1 MNNNS
6 GGGWLSVSVIGMILK
21 NLRDVVV
28 PQGTTPIPTGLGT
41 KANDVFIG
49 DYNLFVNGESG
60 DLRLKLLQNFVA
72 LVESQMNWW
81 GPMFSV
87 AEFPG
92 ERLVGLVQKMNNN
105 GKMDEVAKSL
115 MTRFSQMQRLK
126 QKCPPTEVKR
136 KKADGGKFEV
146 DENSYIALLKY
157 YQEKDAAWTDYRA
170 LELFEGAKILTPY
183 ATEVT
188 SMEGQGGVKFNK
200 GDGNKVVE
208 YMLDGVRSWGLV
220 THCLKVAQ
228 DGMEVSD
235 SLVCI
240 RRLEMIIN
248 PVLDTILRRI
258 GVIQLK
264 DVAVHVFIL
273 AAKVSAT
280 CAYRFLPA
288 WSLGY
293 EAPSMLLLSI
303 RTQCCEL
310 AETCGDPQ
318 LSIQSDRRQKSYS
331 FEFINPSQS
340 HLLILESDVLV
351 IGSGAGGSVV
361 ASILAK
367 SNHNVLVVEKK
378 SYFPTEQIS
387 GSNKVGRRMFEGNG
401 MITTVD
407 GKMMI
412 IAASTF
418 GGGTTVNWSASIQ
431 TPYHI
436 RQSWSTQYGIHVDQI
451 PQNTAGH
458 THDCGMCGWGC
469 PFGEKQGA
477 TQTWLKDCAQAGG
490 KFLKEAVVER
500 ILFGNQPEDLVNSS
514 DYLQHHS
521 RPTSNR
527 SRAIGALV
535 RVKNRSEPILI
546 RARKSVVCSGGSIN
560 TPAILLR
567 SGLDGGGTV
576 GVGLHL
582 HPCSFVT
589 GFFDEEIKP
598 WEGSIMTSISCEV
611 GNLNGSHFGS
621 KVEVMFSN
629 PGQFAGIGAKWRSS
643 ESHKQDMIEYK
654 NSFTLVIIY
663 ERGEAM
669 IDYELSSFDSKSL
682 LAGVIKGCEVMNRL
696 GAKRI
701 NTTQYTV
708 EPYVK
713 DEDKERN
720 EETFKDWIQEVQ
732 KAGIS
737 SGWGPI
743 GTAHQMGSCPMGTD
757 LKKSVIDENGKVWR
771 TQSLYIADA
780 SVLPTSTD
788 VNLAIT
794 TMEVS
799 YMGS

>member
-1 MNNNS
+1 
-6 GGGWLSVSVIGMILK
+6 MIHHHQHQEEEGK
-21 NLRDVVV
+21 E
-28 PQGTTPIPTGLGT
+28 G
-41 KANDVFIG
+41 KEEFI
-49 DYNLFVNGESG
+49 
-60 DLRLKLLQNFVA
+60 
-72 LVESQMNWW
+72 
-81 GPMFSV
+81 
-87 AEFPG
+87 
-92 ERLVGLVQKMNNN
+92 
-105 GKMDEVAKSL
+105 
-115 MTRFSQMQRLK
+115 
-126 QKCPPTEVKR
+126 
-136 KKADGGKFEV
+136 
-146 DENSYIALLKY
+146 
-157 YQEKDAAWTDYRA
+157 
-170 LELFEGAKILTPY
+170 KILTH
-183 ATEVT
+183 
-188 SMEGQGGVKFNK
+188 QFNF
-200 GDGNKVVE
+200 NQTQLE
-208 YMLDGVRSWGLV
+208 TLIIILNTTLHSSSTQSSNIHSNHPL
-220 THCLKVAQ
+220 H
-228 DGMEVSD
+228 SINFS
-235 SLVCI
+235 SLTDYS
-240 RRLEMIIN
+240 IN
-248 PVLDTILRRI
+248 SLAFDLINSLTI
-258 GVIQLK
+258 
-264 DVAVHVFIL
+264 
-273 AAKVSAT
+273 
-280 CAYRFLPA
+280 
-288 WSLGY
+288 
-293 EAPSMLLLSI
+293 PSIKKIKIALSI
-303 RTQCCEL
+303 LSNKYSNYLLTGHFDSFNHLTFSERQSILSNFSKSTLPIKRSIFAALVLFPLNQCYHSSENL
-310 AETCGDPQ
+310 IKSIGYPLGGDPR
-318 LSIQSDRRQKSYS
+318 LSIQSDRRQKSYL
-331 FEFINPSQS
+331 FEFINPLQS
-340 HLLILESDVLV
+340 PLSILETDVLV

-367 SNHNVLVVEKK
+367 SNHNVLVVEKG

-387 GSNKVGRRMFEGNG
+387 GSNKEGRRMFEGNG

-436 RQSWSTQYGIHVDQI
+436 RQSWSTQYGLPYFSTDGFTSDLNSVIDRLGVSPQFIQHSRANELFMKGCRDLGIHVDQI

-458 THDCGMCGWGC
+458 THNCGMCGWGC

-477 TQTWLKDCAQAGG
+477 TRTWLKDCAQAGG

-546 RARKSVVCSGGSIN
+546 RARKAVVCSGGSIN

-589 GFFDEEIKP
+589 GFFDEEIRP

-611 GNLNGSHFGS
+611 ENLNGSHFGS

-654 NSFTLVIIY
+654 NSFTLVIICRDRDQGRIQID
-663 ERGEAM
+663 ERGEPM
-669 IDYELSSFDSKSL
+669 IDYELSTFDSKSL

-720 EETFKDWIQEVQ
+720 EEAFKDWIQEVQ

-757 LKKSVIDENGKVWR
+757 SKKSVIDENGKVWG

-780 SVLPTSTD
+780 SVLPTSTG
-788 VNLAIT
+788 VNPAIT
-794 TMEVS
+794 TMGVS
-799 YMGS
+799 YHIGQCIEKEIGKSKGFEKSRL